1 MEGLKRLARRH
12 PWPAEPP
19 DLPED
24 WHGWLGPET
33 ARALA
38 EHLSAGT
45 RLVVECGSWLGVS
58 ARAILELAPA
68 ATLVSI
74 DHWRGSPEHHGN
86 PEWAARL
93 PRLYATFLRNLWPYR
108 RRVIPLVADSLDGL
122 AEVAAHGL
130 SPELVYLDT
139 EHSFARVRGELAFST
154 DRWPQAAIVG
164 DDFSNPEVARA
175 AEAHAQ
181 HTGRRLL
188 SYGAAFCLPRPVV
201 S

>member
-19 DLPED
+19 DVPDD

-38 EHLSAGT
+38 EHLSART

-58 ARAILELAPA
+58 ARAILELAPGA
-68 ATLVSI
+68 ALVCV
-74 DHWRGSPEHHGN
+74 DHWQGSPEHYGN

-108 RRVIPLVADSLDGL
+108 QRVIPLVADSLDGL
-122 AEVAAHGL
+122 AEVAAQGL

-139 EHSFARVRGELAFST
+139 EHSFARVGAELAFCT
-154 DRWPQAAIVG
+154 NHWPQAAVVG
-164 DDFSNPEVARA
+164 DDFNNPAVSRA

-181 HTGRRLL
+181 HIGRRLL
-188 SYGAAFCLPRPVV
+188 SYGAAFCFPPAM